1 MIPQIRH
8 GQKCS
13 KGCSAPF
20 RQGYPMMERQH
31 QANQCVVD
39 GLWFT
44 HGLSV
49 ATFLLACLTMISGM
63 LAQEPPVSQRKVLR
77 LGFTDYPPFAY
88 QEDGEFRGFD
98 IEYIQAIAKEMGS
111 TVEMVEFETIP
122 QCLQGLQDGLIDM
135 AAGGLSMTAERE
147 MLFDFSHAYY
157 ESGLVIAAQSTKASF
172 MRSFFQAITDPTILL
187 TLLGFL
193 FFIFISGF
201 VFWLCERKKVERL
214 QGLRRGL
221 GEGMWLSYATATT
234 IGYGDVTPKTLL
246 GRIATVPISLI
257 GFIVIGSISGL
268 VSSLMTIDQM
278 EAHLQSLGDLSGR
291 TVAYQSETAGA
302 ALVQQLS
309 RIHRFQLHEISNEAE
324 AFELL
329 ENRQVE
335 AYINDA
341 PGILH
346 YINHQ
351 GKGRITL
358 IGDVFRTQLYAIV
371 MMQGNLELETIRKI
385 QLDLHEQGLL
395 DDMKDKYGI

>member
-1 MIPQIRH
+1 
-8 GQKCS
+8 
-13 KGCSAPF
+13 
-20 RQGYPMMERQH
+20 MMEPQH
-31 QANQCVVD
+31 QANQSVVD

-49 ATFLLACLTMISGM
+49 ASFLLVCLTMMSGM

-77 LGFTDYPPFAY
+77 MGFTDYPPFAY

-157 ESGLVIAAQSTKASF
+157 ESGLVIAARSTKASF
-172 MRSFFQAITDPTILL
+172 MRSLLQAITDPAILL

-193 FFIFISGF
+193 IFIVISGF
-201 VFWLCERKKVERL
+201 VFWLCERRRTERL
-214 QGLRRGL
+214 YGIRRGI

-246 GRIATVPISLI
+246 GRMATVPISLI

-278 EAHLQSLGDLSGR
+278 EAHLQSLSDLSGR
-291 TVAYQSETAGA
+291 TVAYQSQTAGA

-309 RIHRFQLHEISNEAE
+309 RIHRFQLREVSNEAE

-329 ENRQVE
+329 EKFQVD

-371 MMQGNLELETIRKI
+371 MMQGNLELENIRKI
-385 QLDLHEQGLL
+385 QLDLNEQGLL
-395 DDMKDKYGI
+395 DDIKDKYGI